1 MRNPEHE
8 SFFFVNICAK
18 CRVVGAEKLEI
29 SYNVIQAR
37 AKRREGFFICIE
49 CPFLIDNPH
58 ESRST
63 MNA

>member
-37 AKRREGFFICIE
+37 AKRREGFFL
-49 CPFLIDNPH
+49 FAL
-58 ESRST
+58 
-63 MNA
+63 NALF